1 LAENVNSNGLYVA
14 EDVMVSFSGKDVFEG
29 AIVEV
34 GAGEEV
40 QDVIRRVR
48 RMVRINR
55 GFMLFSIMEKPSFLI
70 TST

>member
-40 QDVIRRVR
+40 QDVIKRVR
-48 RMVRINR
+48 RIVRIKSGSIEVSCCFLSWRNR
-55 GFMLFSIMEKPSFLI
+55 VF
-70 TST
+70 